1 MKISEINYNKQRWI
15 NIIEPDQQMVN
26 YLGKN
31 FHFHALDLED
41 VLSRTQY
48 PKIDAYQDYLFIILQ
63 FPLYESGKRIYKRSE
78 LDIFFGQDF
87 LITINNGELNPLQ
100 NFFETC
106 RADESA
112 REKFTG
118 RGGAMLLYELL
129 DSLLDYVFPIVNQKN
144 EFIFQLEEEIFET
157 PETKDMIQEIM
168 ILKRDIINIRRIL
181 LPQRSV
187 LIDLQTKH
195 KRFVPEELNI
205 YFDDIIDKKDKLIN
219 QLDTAL
225 AYIDVLEDANE
236 ALISRSSNKVLKVLA
251 IFSVIPLPL
260 TILLNYYGMNV
271 NLPFQNNP
279 HILAYINL
287 GLVIMTFTMIAIL
300 VKKKLLY
307 PHFSLT

>member
-1 MKISEINYNKQRWI
+1 MKISEINYNDLRWI
-15 NIIEPDQQMVN
+15 NITGPDQEMVD
-26 YLGKN
+26 YLREN
-31 FHFHALDLED
+31 FHFHVLDMED
-41 VLSRTQY
+41 VVSKVQY
-48 PKIDAYQDYLFIILQ
+48 PKIDAYQEYLFIILQ
-63 FPLYESGKRIYKRSE
+63 FPLYESHKRIYKRTE
-78 LDIFFGQDF
+78 LDIFFGKDYI
-87 LITINNGELNPLQ
+87 ITINSGELNPLQ

-106 RADESA
+106 RADDSA
-112 REKFTG
+112 REKFIG
-118 RGGAMLLYELL
+118 RGGAMLLYEIL
-129 DSLLDYVFPIVNQKN
+129 DSLLDYVFPIINQKN
-144 EFIFQLEEEIFET
+144 DLIFQLEEEIFET

-168 ILKRDIINIRRIL
+168 ILKRNIINVRRIL

-187 LIDLQTKH
+187 FADLQTKY

-205 YFDDIIDKKDKLIN
+205 YFDDIIDKKDKIIN

-300 VKKKLLY
+300 VKKKWL
-307 PHFSLT
+307 

>member
-1 MKISEINYNKQRWI
+1 MKISEINYNDLRWI
-15 NIIEPDQQMVN
+15 NITGPDQEMVD
-26 YLGKN
+26 YLREN
-31 FHFHALDLED
+31 FHFHVLDLED
-41 VLSRTQY
+41 VVSKVQY
-48 PKIDAYQDYLFIILQ
+48 PKIDAYQEYLFIILQ
-63 FPLYESGKRIYKRSE
+63 FPLYESHKRIYKRTE
-78 LDIFFGQDF
+78 LDIFFGKDYI
-87 LITINNGELNPLQ
+87 ITINSGELNPLQ

-106 RADESA
+106 RADDSA
-112 REKFTG
+112 REKFIG
-118 RGGAMLLYELL
+118 RGGAMLLYEIL
-129 DSLLDYVFPIVNQKN
+129 DSLLDYVFPIINQKN
-144 EFIFQLEEEIFET
+144 DLIFQLEEEIFET

-168 ILKRDIINIRRIL
+168 ILKRNIINVRRIL

-187 LIDLQTKH
+187 FADLQTKY

-205 YFDDIIDKKDKLIN
+205 YFDDIIDKKDKIIN

-300 VKKKLLY
+300 VKKKWL
-307 PHFSLT
+307 

>member
-1 MKISEINYNKQRWI
+1 MKITEINYNELRWI
-15 NIIEPDQQMVN
+15 NITGPDQEMVD
-26 YLGKN
+26 YLREN
-31 FHFHALDLED
+31 FHFHVLDLED
-41 VLSRTQY
+41 VLSKAQY

-63 FPLYESGKRIYKRSE
+63 FPLYESHKRIYKRTE
-78 LDIFFGQDF
+78 LDIFFGKDYI
-87 LITINNGELNPLQ
+87 ITINSGELNPLQ

-106 RADESA
+106 RADDSA
-112 REKFTG
+112 REKFIG
-118 RGGAMLLYELL
+118 RGGAMLLYEIL
-129 DSLLDYVFPIVNQKN
+129 DSLLDYVFPIINQKN
-144 EFIFQLEEEIFET
+144 ELIFQLEEEIFET

-168 ILKRDIINIRRIL
+168 ILKRNIINVRRIL
-181 LPQRSV
+181 LPQRFV
-187 LIDLQTKH
+187 FADLQTKY

-205 YFDDIIDKKDKLIN
+205 YFDDIIDKKDKIIN

-271 NLPFQNNP
+271 NLPYQNNP

-300 VKKKLLY
+300 IRKKWL
-307 PHFSLT
+307 

>member
-129 DSLLDYVFPIVNQKN
+129 DSLLDYVFPIVSQKN

-225 AYIDVLEDANE
+225 AYVDVLEDANE
-236 ALISRSSNKVLKVLA
+236 ALITRSSNKILKVLA

-260 TILLNYYGMNV
+260 NMVLNYYGMNV
-271 NLPFQNNP
+271 NLPYQNSL
-279 HILAYINL
+279 HILAYINIAL
-287 GLVIMTFTMIAIL
+287 LVMTVVMITVLI
-300 VKKKLLY
+300 KKKWL
-307 PHFSLT
+307 

>member
-1 MKISEINYNKQRWI
+1 M
-15 NIIEPDQQMVN
+15 
-26 YLGKN
+26 
-31 FHFHALDLED
+31 
-41 VLSRTQY
+41 
-48 PKIDAYQDYLFIILQ
+48 
-63 FPLYESGKRIYKRSE
+63 
-78 LDIFFGQDF
+78 
-87 LITINNGELNPLQ
+87 
-100 NFFETC
+100 TC

-129 DSLLDYVFPIVNQKN
+129 DSLLDYVFPIVSQKN

-168 ILKRDIINIRRIL
+168 ILKRDVINLRRIL

-225 AYIDVLEDANE
+225 AYVDVLEDANE
-236 ALISRSSNKVLKVLA
+236 ALITRSSNKILKVLA

-260 TILLNYYGMNV
+260 NMVLNYYGMNV
-271 NLPFQNNP
+271 NLPYQNSL
-279 HILAYINL
+279 HILAYINIAL
-287 GLVIMTFTMIAIL
+287 LVMTVVMITVLI
-300 VKKKLLY
+300 KKKWL
-307 PHFSLT
+307 

>member
-225 AYIDVLEDANE
+225 AYVDVLEDANE
-236 ALISRSSNKVLKVLA
+236 ALITRSSNKILKVLA

-260 TILLNYYGMNV
+260 NMVLNYYGMNV
-271 NLPFQNNP
+271 NLPYQNSL
-279 HILAYINL
+279 HILAYINIAL
-287 GLVIMTFTMIAIL
+287 LVMTVVMITVLI
-300 VKKKLLY
+300 KKKWL
-307 PHFSLT
+307 

>member
-106 RADESA
+106 RADESP

-129 DSLLDYVFPIVNQKN
+129 DSLLDYVFPIVSQKN

-225 AYIDVLEDANE
+225 AYVDVLEDANE
-236 ALISRSSNKVLKVLA
+236 ALITRSSNKILKVLA

-260 TILLNYYGMNV
+260 NMVLNYYGMNV
-271 NLPFQNNP
+271 NLPYQNSL
-279 HILAYINL
+279 HILAYINIAL
-287 GLVIMTFTMIAIL
+287 LVMTVVMITVLI
-300 VKKKLLY
+300 KKKWL
-307 PHFSLT
+307 